1 LQHRG
6 NDLVESHSVFE
17 MLTSESRSFASNFDK
32 MLGHELIQK
41 TLFGSDI
48 ALEDFEGMKVNN
60 YMTSSILF
68 AVCMFMSQKHKGY
81 VIPPNKV
88 FDTKSIH
95 FIADN
100 VAVVCP
106 DCFAFANMRDDPDKY
121 EHKLTVAV
129 GEIMPQLI
137 NCKLSDPIA
146 VLIPF
151 STKQTHW
158 YVMCVYIT
166 KEMVSLVVFNSIPTI
181 EDKEFTMD
189 LLRVFCNCA
198 NMLFGKTTENF
209 QRLVYDKFQQDDGTS
224 CGVFSLFFVAMI
236 QNNPGLINEFII
248 EQESL
253 ASTGRKGVRRST
265 RRQATSSITFDPT
278 PARNAIQCIIF
289 YMLAQREEVET
300 EYKRTFRNGKDEFDQ
315 DATHKRRVD
324 GIKRYMQSSDPAI
337 LDDVLDEFENS
348 PSTYSEFKQ
357 TGQTVPPIASV
368 VLKHYKE
375 GGAPHMVQLYAGC
388 VSTLKPPGTSDRI
401 FTFAEALD
409 MDSEEHDKNHF
420 WVQNFFPTSD
430 HSGVNDAVET
440 VDQSVAVFFRMSPVL
455 MERLRLA
462 VMYLIFNKIGLCFD
476 TSLSRAPLTIFD
488 RELFIRLIL
497 QDTHYRSRV
506 TRWLYF
512 LRLFE
517 MGHMANSFYALLKNE
532 MANNTFQNL
541 SVRTK
546 TEWSKAMN
554 RPLWVW

>member
-1 LQHRG
+1 MPQASGCDRRVAKSSEYDRPVAKSSEYDRPVAKSSEYDRRTTVVSGSGRVPSGRHEPESIRVIEEDDAGILEMFNGAPQFTKRPRPSVKPNSPFVFDKLSQASFREIYAYLQHRG

-253 ASTGRKGVRRST
+253 ASTGRKGVR
-265 RRQATSSITFDPT
+265 
-278 PARNAIQCIIF
+278 
-289 YMLAQREEVET
+289 
-300 EYKRTFRNGKDEFDQ
+300 
-315 DATHKRRVD
+315 
-324 GIKRYMQSSDPAI
+324 
-337 LDDVLDEFENS
+337 
-348 PSTYSEFKQ
+348 
-357 TGQTVPPIASV
+357 
-368 VLKHYKE
+368 
-375 GGAPHMVQLYAGC
+375 
-388 VSTLKPPGTSDRI
+388 
-401 FTFAEALD
+401 
-409 MDSEEHDKNHF
+409 
-420 WVQNFFPTSD
+420 
-430 HSGVNDAVET
+430 
-440 VDQSVAVFFRMSPVL
+440 
-455 MERLRLA
+455 
-462 VMYLIFNKIGLCFD
+462 
-476 TSLSRAPLTIFD
+476 
-488 RELFIRLIL
+488 
-497 QDTHYRSRV
+497 
-506 TRWLYF
+506 
-512 LRLFE
+512 
-517 MGHMANSFYALLKNE
+517 
-532 MANNTFQNL
+532 
-541 SVRTK
+541 
-546 TEWSKAMN
+546 
-554 RPLWVW
+554 